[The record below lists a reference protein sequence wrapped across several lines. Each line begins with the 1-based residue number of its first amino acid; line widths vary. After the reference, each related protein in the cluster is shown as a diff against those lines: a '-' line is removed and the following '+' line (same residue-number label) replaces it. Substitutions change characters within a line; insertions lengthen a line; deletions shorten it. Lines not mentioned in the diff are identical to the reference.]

1 MIRVLA
7 CLALAA
13 CTTATADPP
22 AACKPDAR
30 YDKGSKKFGHYFK
43 DDVVGKRLVDVEKKL
58 GAPTCQSATLRR
70 YWVPD
75 GCSYEKTIVSLWI
88 KAGKVVRV
96 NAVDTVT
103 GQECM

>member
-1 MIRVLA
+1 MRCLV

-22 AACKPDAR
+22 APCKAEPR
-30 YDKGSKKFGHYFK
+30 YDKGSTKFGRFFK
-43 DDVVGKRLVDVEKKL
+43 DVVVGKRVVDVEKKL

-75 GCSYEKTIVSLWI
+75 YCSYEKTMVSLWI
-88 KAGKVVRV
+88 RAGKVVRV
-96 NAVDTVT
+96 NAVDVIT
-103 GQECM
+103 GQECE